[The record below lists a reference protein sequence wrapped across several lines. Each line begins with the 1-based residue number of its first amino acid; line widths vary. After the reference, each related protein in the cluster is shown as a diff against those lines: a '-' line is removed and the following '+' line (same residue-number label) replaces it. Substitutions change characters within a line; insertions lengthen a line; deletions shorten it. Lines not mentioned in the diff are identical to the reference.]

1 LKARELKEKNLKVK
15 NRKEKQPKEKPIKV
29 LTTYNQT
36 TMKRI
41 TLLMLMLATVVVYAQ
56 KTVKPNLNKVQTLWK
71 EGKLAEAKEMA
82 DAATTYEK
90 TMNDGKTY
98 YYRGLIYATLDTTS
112 NESFKSLAQDPLA
125 VAIESFKK
133 ADELEKKGT
142 GYFVQE
148 GVSIQ
153 TKEQQEEA
161 LANYYLNKAINQIQ
175 SDDPNYDEVIATL
188 NKGRRV
194 FENLVPQYPNDT
206 LTYYVQGLAA
216 SNGEKHDVAIEAL
229 GKYFEKGGKSKDAYV
244 LLYQIYSGPKEN
256 KEKALEIV
264 REGKAK
270 NGHSDFARLEIG
282 LLIDLNRIGEA
293 KEGLEAAVAKNPNDK
308 ILHFYLAYANSQ
320 MKNVDAAKKHYLE
333 ALRID
338 PAYFEAQYYYAQL
351 FLLPIEE
358 LTKQINTL
366 GISAKDAQKKR
377 ELYQERVKKSEEAI
391 PHLEK
396 AEGMKASD
404 NDAKIDVLEKL
415 KLLYY
420 YTADDAKTKV
430 VNQKLKL
437 LGVSED

>member
-1 LKARELKEKNLKVK
+1 
-15 NRKEKQPKEKPIKV
+15 
-29 LTTYNQT
+29 
-36 TMKRI
+36 MKRI

-56 KTVKPNLNKVQTLWK
+56 KPVKPNLNKVQTLWK

-142 GYFVQE
+142 AYFIQE

-216 SNGEKHDVAIEAL
+216 SNGEKHDVAIESL

>member
-1 LKARELKEKNLKVK
+1 
-15 NRKEKQPKEKPIKV
+15 
-29 LTTYNQT
+29 
-36 TMKRI
+36 
-41 TLLMLMLATVVVYAQ
+41 MLMLATVVAYAQ
-56 KTVKPNLNKVQTLWK
+56 KPVKPNLNKIQTLLK
-71 EGKLAEAKEMA
+71 EGKLAEAKEMV

-98 YYRGLIYATLDTTS
+98 YYRGLIYAALDTTS
-112 NESFKSLAQDPLA
+112 NESFKSLAQDPLS

-133 ADELEKKGT
+133 ADELDKKGG
-142 GYFVQE
+142 GYFTQE
-148 GVSIQ
+148 GMNIQ
-153 TKEQQEEA
+153 TKDQQEEA
-161 LANYYLNKAINQIQ
+161 LANYYLNKGITAIQ
-175 SDDPNYDEVIATL
+175 SDEPNFDDVLASLGKGRKVFEALVPNYA
-188 NKGRRV
+188 
-194 FENLVPQYPNDT
+194 NDT

-216 SNGEKHDVAIEAL
+216 NNGEKHDVAIEAL
-229 GKYFEKGGKSKDAYV
+229 DKYLAEGGKTKDAYV

-293 KEGLEAAVAKNPNDK
+293 KEGLEAAVAKTPNDK

-320 MKNVDAAKKHYLE
+320 LKNVDVAKKHYLE

-338 PAYFEAQYYYAQL
+338 PTYFEAQYYYAQL

-358 LTKQINTL
+358 LTKQINAL
-366 GISAKDAQKKR
+366 GISAKDATKKR

-396 AEGMKASD
+396 AESMKATD
-404 NDAKIDVLEKL
+404 NEAKIDILEKL

-430 VNQKLKL
+430 VNQKLKI

>member
-1 LKARELKEKNLKVK
+1 M
-15 NRKEKQPKEKPIKV
+15 KEKPIKV

-41 TLLMLMLATVVVYAQ
+41 TLLMLMLATVVAYAQ
-56 KTVKPNLNKVQTLWK
+56 KPVKPSLNKIQSLLK

-98 YYRGLIYATLDTTS
+98 YYRGLIYASIDTTS
-112 NESFKSLAQDPLA
+112 NESVKSLAQDPLS

-133 ADELEKKGT
+133 ADELDKKGA
-142 GYFVQE
+142 GYFTQD
-148 GVSIQ
+148 GMNIQ
-153 TKEQQEEA
+153 TKDQQEEA
-161 LANYYLNKAINQIQ
+161 LANFYLNKGITAIQ
-175 SDDPNYDEVIATL
+175 SDEPNFDDVLAALDKGRKVFEALVPNYA
-188 NKGRRV
+188 
-194 FENLVPQYPNDT
+194 NDT

-216 SNGEKHDVAIEAL
+216 NNGEKHDVAIEAL
-229 GKYFEKGGKSKDAYV
+229 GKYLAKGGKTKDAYV
-244 LLYQIYSGPKEN
+244 LLYQIYSGPKDN

-293 KEGLEAAVAKNPNDK
+293 KEGLEAAVAKNPNDR

-320 MKNVDAAKKHYLE
+320 LKNIDVAKKHYLE

-338 PAYFEAQYYYAQL
+338 PTYFEAQYYYAQL

-358 LTKQINTL
+358 LTKQINNL
-366 GISAKDAQKKR
+366 GISAKDATKKR

-396 AEGMKASD
+396 AEGMKATD
-404 NDAKIDVLEKL
+404 NEARIDVLEKL

-430 VNQKLKL
+430 VNQKLKI
-437 LGVSED
+437 LGVTED

>member
-1 LKARELKEKNLKVK
+1 VISLKGRSLKEKHP
-15 NRKEKQPKEKPIKV
+15 KEKQPKEKPIKV

-56 KTVKPNLNKVQTLWK
+56 KPVKPNLNKIPTLWK
-71 EGKLAEAKEMA
+71 EGKLAEAKEMV

-98 YYRGLIYATLDTTS
+98 YYRGLVYAMLDTTS
-112 NESFKSLAQDPLA
+112 NESFKSLAQDPLT

-133 ADELEKKGT
+133 ADELDKKNS
-142 GYFVQE
+142 GYFIQD

-161 LANYYLNKAINQIQ
+161 LANYYLNKGITEIQ
-175 SDDPNYDEVIATL
+175 SDEPNYDKVIAVL
-188 NKGRRV
+188 DKGIKV
-194 FENLVPQYPNDT
+194 FESLVPKYANDT

-216 SNGEKHDVAIEAL
+216 SNGEKHDMAIESL
-229 GKYFEKGGKSKDAYV
+229 GKYFAKGGKSKDAYI
-244 LLYQIYSGPKEN
+244 LLYQVYSGPKEN
-256 KEKALEIV
+256 KEKALEVV

-270 NGHSDFARLEIG
+270 NGHSDFSRLEIG

-293 KEGLEAAVAKNPNDK
+293 KDGLEAAVAKNPNDK

-320 MKNVDAAKKHYLE
+320 LKNIDAAKKHYLE

-351 FLLPIEE
+351 FLLPVED
-358 LTKQINTL
+358 LTKQINSL

-391 PHLEK
+391 PQLEK
-396 AEGMKASD
+396 AEGMKAND
-404 NDAKIDVLEKL
+404 NEARIDVLEKL

-420 YTADDAKTKV
+420 YTADDAKSKV
-430 VNQKLKL
+430 VTQKLKI

>member
-1 LKARELKEKNLKVK
+1 VKGLKVK
-15 NRKEKQPKEKPIKV
+15 SPKERQQKEKPIKV

-56 KTVKPNLNKVQTLWK
+56 KPVKPNLNKVQTLWK

-142 GYFVQE
+142 AYFIQE

-216 SNGEKHDVAIEAL
+216 SNGEKHDVAIESL